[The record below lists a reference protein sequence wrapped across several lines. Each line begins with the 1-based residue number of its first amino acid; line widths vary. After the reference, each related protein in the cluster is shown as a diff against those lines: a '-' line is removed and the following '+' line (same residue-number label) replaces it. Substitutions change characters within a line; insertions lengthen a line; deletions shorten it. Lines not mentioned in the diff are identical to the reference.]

1 RMIRVYFQLLLELVE
16 RRVFS
21 LAARFVDPVKQ
32 ANLVVNSG
40 QVGPAREGQFVLKDR
55 VSIATL
61 LGQRLP
67 ENLVNAIGLGI
78 GQCDFAEIL
87 RGKLQVGLAKTVLDV
102 DILRVLVSQGF
113 EYFESSCVILLGEQ
127 RAVKRGAS
135 GLLRRITQR
144 SLKRSVELGYRS
156 IKLPLPPKA
165 CAQKHPGIGERGIEL
180 HRAGEGFLRLRILV
194 LEVVNH
200 SQVVQSLARTRVEL
214 DYLSVLFFRPPKIA
228 ARGGRRG
235 LGKLA
240 RCFVPT
246 GLLSAQRAAHAKSYA
261 DARGPGRQSPNF
273 LPAPSHNCT
282 PEKLPTKTLGHPS
295 FTRAAVPRPVEKAP
309 HGPPVFLVLREILH
323 HYATSRA

>member
-78 GQCDFAEIL
+78 GQCDLAEIL
-87 RGKLQVGLAKTVLDV
+87 RGKLQVGLAKTVLDI
-102 DILRVLVSQGF
+102 DILRVLVNQGF
-113 EYFESSCVILLGEQ
+113 EHFESSCVILLSEQ

-144 SLKRSVELGYRS
+144 SFKRPLELGYRP

-165 CAQKHPGIGERGIEL
+165 CAQKHPGIGKRGIEL
-180 HRAGEGFLRLRILV
+180 HRPGEGFLRLRILV

-200 SQVVQSLARTRVEL
+200 SQVVQSLARTRVQL
-214 DYLSVLFFRPPKIA
+214 DHLSVLFLRPRKIA
-228 ARGGRRG
+228 ARGSRCS

-240 RCFVPT
+240 RSFVPT
-246 GLLSAQRAAHAKSYA
+246 GLLSAQRTTHAKSYA
-261 DARGPGRQSPNF
+261 DAPGPNRQSPNL
-273 LPAPSHNCT
+273 LPVPSHDCAS
-282 PEKLPTKTLGHPS
+282 EKPCHKNV
-295 FTRAAVPRPVEKAP
+295 RAPGA
-309 HGPPVFLVLREILH
+309 LR
-323 HYATSRA
+323 